1 MIINVNI
8 KRETMILVCVLG
20 VVCVMAACS
29 SGGGGEGVPP
39 TEPLPTSAIPAAPT
53 EIPAAATDTSESE
66 SAPAEIPPLEV
77 VMVNSYTD
85 HYGSYRVVGL
95 VKNSSSQAVENI
107 EVAVEIFDAGGLS
120 LHSDIVRAALYTIA
134 PGEIAPFTLWASESL
149 PVAEYATATVVGYNA
164 GEMGV
169 SVEMRGTAV
178 TVDDDGDVH
187 VTGELYNSSGDPV
200 QINGLAAATFDAD
213 SNLKTAEVYS
223 VASRYLDPGEDGPF
237 RVTMIGPAEEIA
249 NITEYLIY
257 VDAEYTAPED
267 YYDLIFSE
275 PTNNYVDTNNLFH
288 LVGEITNNTEEYLNV
303 DLLAAIYDDDG
314 RVIDVAST
322 SLPIYSLA
330 PGETLPYD
338 FDDWGLL
345 NYKDGAI
352 DDASTF
358 SVQWDPYWTWI
369 SETEYVD
376 LLTQNDFSEF
386 DNCYGR
392 LTGEVVNDSGS
403 VLSSAAVIVCLYD
416 AETGQIVAMGYESLF
431 DEIPAGESAEYD
443 VYLDTEPGVDIDAIE
458 YIIIVKGELP

>member
-1 MIINVNI
+1 MNI
-8 KRETMILVCVLG
+8 KRKIIILLCVVG
-20 VVCVMAACS
+20 VTCVMAACR
-29 SGGGGEGVPP
+29 GGGGEDVPL
-39 TEPLPTSAIPAAPT
+39 TEPLPTSATPAAPT
-53 EIPAAATDTSESE
+53 EIPAAATDTSEAE

-95 VKNSSSQAVENI
+95 VKNNSSQAVEDI
-107 EVAVEIFDAGGLS
+107 EVEVEIFDAGGLS
-120 LHSDIVRAALYTIA
+120 LHSDIVRAALDIIA
-134 PGEIAPFTLWASESL
+134 PGEISPFALWASESL
-149 PVAEYATATVVGYNA
+149 PGAESATATVVGHSV
-164 GEMGV
+164 GEIGAYV
-169 SVEMRGTAV
+169 DIRGTTVA
-178 TVDDDGDVH
+178 VDDDGDVH
-187 VTGELYNSSGDPV
+187 VSGELYNSGGDPV
-200 QINGLAAATFDAD
+200 QINGLAAATFDTAG
-213 SNLKTAEVYS
+213 NLITAEAYS

-267 YYDLIFSE
+267 YYDLILSE
-275 PTNNYVDTNNLFH
+275 PTNNYVDTNNIFH
-288 LVGEITNNTEEYLNV
+288 LVGEITNNTEEYLSV
-303 DLLAAIYDDDG
+303 ELLAAIYADDG
-314 RVIDVAST
+314 NIIDVAST
-322 SLPIYSLA
+322 NLPIYSLA

-345 NYKDGAI
+345 NYKYGAI

-386 DNCYGR
+386 DDGYGR
-392 LTGEVVNDSGS
+392 FTGEVVNDSGS
-403 VLSSAAVIVCLYD
+403 VLSSAVVIVSLYD

-431 DEIPAGESAEYD
+431 DEIPAGESAEYE
-443 VYLDTEPGVDIDAIE
+443 VYLDTEPGLDIDAIE
-458 YIIIVKGELP
+458 YVITVKGELP